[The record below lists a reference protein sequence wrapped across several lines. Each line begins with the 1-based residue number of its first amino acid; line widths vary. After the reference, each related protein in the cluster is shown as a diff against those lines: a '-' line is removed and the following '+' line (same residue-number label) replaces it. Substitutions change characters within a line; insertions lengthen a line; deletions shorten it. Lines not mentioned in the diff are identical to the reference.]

1 METIKNTL
9 PLNWG
14 LMSNPV
20 NWVIIILMILIAGFS
35 LALIFGETDAS

>member
-1 METIKNTL
+1 METIKNSV

-20 NWVIIILMILIAGFS
+20 NWVIILLMILIAGFS
-35 LALIFGETDAS
+35 ISLIFEQGK